1 MTMIKVNSPV
11 SKKNQYNR
19 AKRILKPVFLPFNRY
34 ITYHGLE
41 NIIRKGPNLIVA
53 NHPGIG
59 RDIAGVVTAYER
71 QLHFLAAHYM
81 FDEEVFLQ
89 KHIKPALGPVLYRFL
104 SPVAKRFSGYL
115 TGKMKELNM
124 IPINKEYSGNLAIF
138 AVNMRAAVTRVKEF
152 LLNGRAVVIFQIT
165 YNILRTIGQ
174 KKIVD
179 KEPSKYHSY
188 IPRFN
193 RTFGKIAFELY
204 KDHGLLI
211 PITPISIYGAEG
223 LNPFK
228 RMVLNIGKPMDIST
242 CQEANLKQDPV
253 SLFTARL
260 EHMVADL
267 LVEAGLPGTGN

>member
-1 MTMIKVNSPV
+1 MTLIKINTPV
-11 SKKNQYNR
+11 STKNQYDR
-19 AKRILKPVFLPFNRY
+19 AKRILKPIFLPFNRY

-41 NIIRKGPNLIVA
+41 NIIREGPNLIVA

-59 RDIAGVVTAYER
+59 RDIAGIVTAYER

-89 KHIKPALGPVLYRFL
+89 KHIKPALGSVLYKFL
-104 SPVAKRFSGYL
+104 SPVAKRFSWYL
-115 TGKMKELNM
+115 TGKMKELDM
-124 IPINKEYSGNLAIF
+124 IPINKEFNGNLAIF
-138 AVNMRAAVTRVKEF
+138 ASNLRAAFTRVKEF
-152 LLNGRAVVIFQIT
+152 LLNGRAVAIFQIT

-188 IPRFN
+188 IPRFSP
-193 RTFGKIAFELY
+193 TFGKIAFELY

-211 PITPISIYGAEG
+211 PITPIGIYGAEG

-242 CQEANLKQDPV
+242 CLEANLKQDSV

-260 EHMVADL
+260 ERRVADL
-267 LVEAGLPGTGN
+267 LIEAGLPGTSN

>member
-1 MTMIKVNSPV
+1 MTLIKINTPV
-11 SKKNQYNR
+11 STKNQYDR
-19 AKRILKPVFLPFNRY
+19 AKRILKPIFLPFNRY

-41 NIIRKGPNLIVA
+41 NIIREGPNLIVA

-59 RDIAGVVTAYER
+59 RDIAGIVTAYER

-89 KHIKPALGPVLYRFL
+89 KHIKPALGSVLYKFL
-104 SPVAKRFSGYL
+104 SPVAKRFSWYL
-115 TGKMKELNM
+115 TGKMKELDM
-124 IPINKEYSGNLAIF
+124 IPINKEFNGNLAIF
-138 AVNMRAAVTRVKEF
+138 ASNLRAAFTRVKEF
-152 LLNGRAVVIFQIT
+152 LLNGRAVSIFQIT

-188 IPRFN
+188 IPRFSP
-193 RTFGKIAFELY
+193 TFGKIAFELY

-211 PITPISIYGAEG
+211 PITPIGIYGAEG

-242 CQEANLKQDPV
+242 CLEANLKQDPV
-253 SLFTARL
+253 SLFTDRL
-260 EHMVADL
+260 ECRIADL
-267 LVEAGLPGTGN
+267 LIEAGLPGTNN

>member
-1 MTMIKVNSPV
+1 MTMIKINSPV

-193 RTFGKIAFELY
+193 PTFGKIAFELY
-204 KDHGLLI
+204 RDNGLLI
-211 PITPISIYGAEG
+211 PITPIGIYGAEG

>member
-1 MTMIKVNSPV
+1 MTLIKINTPV
-11 SKKNQYNR
+11 STKNQYDR
-19 AKRILKPVFLPFNRY
+19 AKRILKPIFLPFNRY

-41 NIIRKGPNLIVA
+41 NIIREGPNLIVA

-59 RDIAGVVTAYER
+59 RDIAGIVTAYER

-89 KHIKPALGPVLYRFL
+89 KHIKPALGSVLYKFL
-104 SPVAKRFSGYL
+104 SPVAKRFSWYL
-115 TGKMKELNM
+115 TGKMKELDM
-124 IPINKEYSGNLAIF
+124 IPINKEFNGNLAIF
-138 AVNMRAAVTRVKEF
+138 ASNLRAAFTRVKEF
-152 LLNGRAVVIFQIT
+152 LLNGRAVSIFQIT

-188 IPRFN
+188 IPRFSP
-193 RTFGKIAFELY
+193 TFGKIAFELY

-211 PITPISIYGAEG
+211 PITPIGIYGAEG

-242 CQEANLKQDPV
+242 CMEANLKQDPV
-253 SLFTARL
+253 SLFTDRL
-260 EHMVADL
+260 ECRVADL
-267 LVEAGLPGTGN
+267 LIEAGLPGTNN